1 MNDDKRLKE
10 IKKEDRKK
18 MPIFFIVM
26 VLSLILGYIIGGV
39 FSVGDDVID
48 KFFGFFTNHGLELS
62 IGSTVCM
69 YLLGIIATI
78 ISIPAYVKLKK
89 LWNKEDERDDNWEY
103 IENGIEKN
111 TSFLS
116 ICLIF
121 TYFFFAGGMYNLKN
135 NLYSL
140 DGVIET
146 LALTYERFFFV
157 SIVGV
162 GIFTAVFFT
171 LQRKN
176 VELEKLMN
184 PERKGSLYDF
194 SFTKKWSAT
203 LDEAE
208 LKQVGVAAYKA
219 FNIVNATCMVMMIIL
234 MVLGMFVEITMFP
247 VITVTII
254 WLAQIIAFSIESN
267 KAIANVR

>member
-18 MPIFFIVM
+18 MPIFFIVL
-26 VLSLILGYIIGGV
+26 VICLVFGYFVGGL
-39 FSVGDDVID
+39 FSAEHDLLNKISE
-48 KFFGFFTNHGLELS
+48 FFSNHKH
-62 IGSTVCM
+62 
-69 YLLGIIATI
+69 I
-78 ISIPAYVKLKK
+78 ISIGFTGCIYLYGIISFIIAIPSYVKLKK

-103 IENGIEKN
+103 IENRIEKN

-116 ICLIF
+116 ICLIMS
-121 TYFFFAGGMYNLKN
+121 YFLFAGSMYNLRN
-135 NLYSL
+135 NLYAL
-140 DGVIET
+140 DSIPEK
-146 LALTYERFFFV
+146 LALIYDRSFFV
-157 SIVGV
+157 SIIGV
-162 GIFTAVFFT
+162 TVLSVVYFT

-176 VELEKLMN
+176 IELEKLMN

-219 FNIVNATCMVMMIIL
+219 FNIVNMTCTIVMIAL
-234 MVLGMFVEITMFP
+234 MVIGMFVEITMFP
-247 VITVTII
+247 VITVTVI
-254 WLAQIIAFSIESN
+254 WMAQIIAFSIESN
-267 KAIANVR
+267 KAIVSVR